1 MKRCPELKYLD
12 MRSIKHQIFYF
23 PEAKARLD
31 SLCELKCDTSID
43 SSYFY
48 GLSSL
53 CQYIQSLIIIN
64 TDPKP
69 NHGIVKFIEVQN
81 NLKHFE
87 WKDYFDD
94 DILTED
100 PYEEVFCALEKKA
113 DSLNYL
119 RIYFQYVD
127 NIEETSLQKILP
139 KLYKLKILTLNDY
152 RLFTN
157 EQLEQLRIQVYHD
170 LEILSLEW
178 NSFSVIPSMIENS
191 GRCIK
196 KILFK
201 PENAIEYECNNFNED
216 SLNFI
221 RKIYENCPS
230 IEYLTITFPPSEE
243 HFAEFEKLLKICQ
256 NIKSLLI
263 IIYNVDKIETSE
275 KILEN
280 GKILLE
286 ILVRS
291 APTNLKEIRFYE
303 DFKFSLE
310 NLEDFLEKWR
320 GRPAISILTSDP
332 IYERE
337 NYEKLINKYQEYG
350 VIKIFKHSL
359 FVDEIDYHF
368 YVYMKEVIIGSC
380 RFSFID

>member
-1 MKRCPELKYLD
+1 MQQKFYYFFMKRCPELKYLD

-23 PEAKARLD
+23 PEARARLE

-178 NSFSVIPSMIENS
+178 NSFN
-191 GRCIK
+191 
-196 KILFK
+196 
-201 PENAIEYECNNFNED
+201 

-368 YVYMKEVIIGSC
+368 MYI
-380 RFSFID
+380 

>member
-1 MKRCPELKYLD
+1 
-12 MRSIKHQIFYF
+12 
-23 PEAKARLD
+23 
-31 SLCELKCDTSID
+31 
-43 SSYFY
+43 
-48 GLSSL
+48 
-53 CQYIQSLIIIN
+53 
-64 TDPKP
+64 
-69 NHGIVKFIEVQN
+69 
-81 NLKHFE
+81 
-87 WKDYFDD
+87 
-94 DILTED
+94 
-100 PYEEVFCALEKKA
+100 
-113 DSLNYL
+113 
-119 RIYFQYVD
+119 
-127 NIEETSLQKILP
+127 
-139 KLYKLKILTLNDY
+139 
-152 RLFTN
+152 
-157 EQLEQLRIQVYHD
+157 
-170 LEILSLEW
+170 
-178 NSFSVIPSMIENS
+178 MIENS

-320 GRPAISILTSDP
+320 DINNNNFTKNSPEEVTLSLNYTAPS
-332 IYERE
+332 E
-337 NYEKLINKYQEYG
+337 NNGGMNNTRCFGIFQFKLKLIMQ
-350 VIKIFKHSL
+350 I
-359 FVDEIDYHF
+359 
-368 YVYMKEVIIGSC
+368 
-380 RFSFID
+380 